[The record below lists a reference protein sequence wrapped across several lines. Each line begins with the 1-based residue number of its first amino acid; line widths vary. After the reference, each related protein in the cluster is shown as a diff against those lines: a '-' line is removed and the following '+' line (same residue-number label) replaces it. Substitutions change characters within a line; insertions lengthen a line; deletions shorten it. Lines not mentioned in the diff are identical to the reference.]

1 MIMADVEMTE
11 CALSNVD
18 LMSQGTMVQRQ
29 IEEATYE
36 KILPKLHNNS
46 VYEFEIKN
54 AEHYI
59 ELNKTE
65 VELKLRIKKGNGN
78 DLVAEDKVGFINYP
92 IATMF
97 KGVEITLNEQTITS
111 GSSNYADRAIMEVLL
126 TYNKDA
132 VNSWLQA
139 GGFEYDTAGKMDVA
153 DPSAADGN
161 EGLKKRAAYTS
172 ASKIMTLR

>member
-1 MIMADVEMTE
+1 MADVEMTE

-36 KILPKLHNNS
+36 KILPKLHNDS

-65 VELKLRIKKGNGN
+65 VEVKLRIKKG
-78 DLVAEDKVGFINYP
+78 
-92 IATMF
+92 
-97 KGVEITLNEQTITS
+97 
-111 GSSNYADRAIMEVLL
+111 
-126 TYNKDA
+126 
-132 VNSWLQA
+132 
-139 GGFEYDTAGKMDVA
+139 DV
-153 DPSAADGN
+153 
-161 EGLKKRAAYTS
+161 T
-172 ASKIMTLR
+172 T

>member
-1 MIMADVEMTE
+1 MADVEMTE

-65 VELKLRIKKGNGN
+65 VEVKLRIKKGDGN
-78 DLVAEDKVGFINYP
+78 DLVAADKVGLINYP
-92 IATMF
+92 ITTLF
-97 KGVEITLNEQTITS
+97 KDVEITLNEQTIAS
-111 GSSNYADRAIMEVLL
+111 GYL
-126 TYNKDA
+126 TMQI
-132 VNSWLQA
+132 VRSW
-139 GGFEYDTAGKMDVA
+139 KCC
-153 DPSAADGN
+153 
-161 EGLKKRAAYTS
+161 
-172 ASKIMTLR
+172 